1 MTNKIHQETRAPS
14 GPGDLSKM
22 VADLIQLS
30 SDCVSEYDISTC
42 SLKIKELTMYLNNPT
57 GPAQPISQ
65 VLGKLTLLY
74 EQRAK
79 LQLQAHAEE
88 LIVMQAACRAEQ
100 VSNSHLR
107 QENETLRTQ
116 ARDKHEQSLQ
126 ECKTLRTQPPYEHE
140 MQEREA
146 QHVQVPGQ
154 DSQLGLAT
162 HKLLPV
168 SITNVSLFVTS
179 RIETLGEQLRAQLRK
194 PQAEEAV
201 LWQISHL
208 QRRSTLTNARCR
220 VEQASTTRSV
230 VTWEYQATPKARL
243 ADAEDLL
250 QTERSSNSVR
260 LTPSSLPRGDRIPLD
275 PKSLG
280 SKSPPGFP
288 LTGRDNSFLASYLSD
303 SDTDFY
309 DTCSLSSRTHFVTN
323 ILHPTMHDTF
333 FSAQLSN
340 GGTSTSPDVVAPPPQ
355 PERPVT
361 GNARAQTSQSPRFEL
376 LEFLAKNIEQFGPDN
391 CDKNSDNYFREHDP
405 SLKEV
410 PKATKEE
417 KTLRLVLKTSS
428 TAVHKFLQSLPS
440 SVTSN
445 FHPRIYTHVLLMTQQ
460 GKHSLQKIR
469 KMSQVVWETVVTLKA
484 AVGATEPVELN
495 TRLSNSSAPSKCHP
509 PHKTRGVRIHTSP
522 TIREDLGIR
531 TLLSREVGIGSHRT
545 VPPDFF
551 KHPD

>member
-14 GPGDLSKM
+14 GPSDLSKM

-42 SLKIKELTMYLNNPT
+42 SLKIEELTMYLHNPT

-79 LQLQAHAEE
+79 LQLQAQAEE
-88 LIVMQAACRAEQ
+88 LMV
-100 VSNSHLR
+100 VR

-116 ARDKHEQSLQ
+116 AREKQEQALQ
-126 ECKTLRTQPPYEHE
+126 ECKTLRSQPPYEHDQVT
-140 MQEREA
+140 QEREA

-168 SITNVSLFVTS
+168 SLTNVSLLVTS

-194 PQAEEAV
+194 PPAEEAV

-220 VEQASTTRSV
+220 VEQTSTTRSV

-243 ADAEDLL
+243 ADTEDLL
-250 QTERSSNSVR
+250 QTERSSKSVW
-260 LTPSSLPRGDRIPLD
+260 LTPSSLPREDRIPLD

-280 SKSPPGFP
+280 SKSPHGFP
-288 LTGRDNSFLASYLSD
+288 LTGRDHSFLTSCLSD
-303 SDTDFY
+303 SDFY
-309 DTCSLSSRTHFVTN
+309 DTCSFSSRTHFVTN

-333 FSAQLSN
+333 FCAQLSK
-340 GGTSTSPDVVAPPPQ
+340 GGTSTSPDIVAPPPQ

-361 GNARAQTSQSPRFEL
+361 GNARARTSQSHPFEL
-376 LEFLAKNIEQFGPDN
+376 LEFLAKDIEQFDPDN
-391 CDKNSDNYFREHDP
+391 CDNIDKYFREPYP
-405 SLKEV
+405 SLKDG
-410 PKATKEE
+410 PKARKEE
-417 KTLRLVLKTSS
+417 KTLRRVLKTSS

-440 SVTSN
+440 SVTSS
-445 FHPRIYTHVLLMTQQ
+445 FHPRICTHISLMTQQ

-469 KMSQVVWETVVTLKA
+469 KMLQVVWETVVTLKA
-484 AVGATEPVELN
+484 AVDATEPVGFD
-495 TRLSNSSAPSKCHP
+495 TKLSNSSAPSKFHP
-509 PHKTRGVRIHTSP
+509 PHKTRGVKVQTSP
-522 TIREDLGIR
+522 TIRVDLGIR
-531 TLLSREVGIGSHRT
+531 PLLSREVGIGSHRT
-545 VPPDFF
+545 VPPDFLN
-551 KHPD
+551 HPD

>member
-1 MTNKIHQETRAPS
+1 
-14 GPGDLSKM
+14 M
-22 VADLIQLS
+22 V
-30 SDCVSEYDISTC
+30 V
-42 SLKIKELTMYLNNPT
+42 
-57 GPAQPISQ
+57 
-65 VLGKLTLLY
+65 
-74 EQRAK
+74 
-79 LQLQAHAEE
+79 
-88 LIVMQAACRAEQ
+88 
-100 VSNSHLR
+100 R

-116 ARDKHEQSLQ
+116 AREKQEQALQ
-126 ECKTLRTQPPYEHE
+126 ECKTLRTQPPYEHDQE
-140 MQEREA
+140 TQERKA

-168 SITNVSLFVTS
+168 SITNVSLLVTS

-194 PQAEEAV
+194 PQAGEAV

-208 QRRSTLTNARCR
+208 QRRSTLTNAWCR

-243 ADAEDLL
+243 ADTEDLL
-250 QTERSSNSVR
+250 QTERSPNSVR
-260 LTPSSLPRGDRIPLD
+260 LTPSSLPREDRIPLD

-280 SKSPPGFP
+280 SKLPPGFP
-288 LTGRDNSFLASYLSD
+288 LTGRDNSFLTSCLSD
-303 SDTDFY
+303 SDFY

-323 ILHPTMHDTF
+323 ISHPTMHDTF
-333 FSAQLSN
+333 FSAQLSK

-355 PERPVT
+355 PERPVP
-361 GNARAQTSQSPRFEL
+361 GNARARTSQSPRSEL
-376 LEFLAKNIEQFGPDN
+376 LEFLAEDIEQFDTDN
-391 CDKNSDNYFREHDP
+391 CDNIDYYFREPYP
-405 SLKEV
+405 SLKDG

-445 FHPRIYTHVLLMTQQ
+445 FHPRIISLMTQQ

-469 KMSQVVWETVVTLKA
+469 KMSQVVWETVVTLTA
-484 AVGATEPVELN
+484 AVDATEPVGFN
-495 TRLSNSSAPSKCHP
+495 TKLSTSSAPSKFHP
-509 PHKTRGVRIHTSP
+509 PRKTRGVRIHTSP

-545 VPPDFF
+545 VPPDFLN
-551 KHPD
+551 HPD